1 MATPRRQIQTLAI
14 SEKWLATVLVSVG
27 DAVLATDG
35 EGRVT
40 FMNPVAEALTGWTLE
55 EAWGEPLHLVFHIVN
70 ERTRR
75 PVASPVERALREGAV
90 VGLANHTLLL
100 RRDGSEIA
108 IDDSAAPIRDEQ
120 GAVTGAVLIFRDV
133 TAQRRAEL
141 EIEERTRQ
149 AELGVAVCKA
159 LISKEPIRRQ
169 LQRCVEAI
177 VPGLDVAFARIWTL
191 NAEEEVLELQA
202 SAGLYTHTD
211 GPHGRVPV
219 GAFKIGLIA
228 QERAPHLTNEV
239 LNDPRV
245 SDKEWARREGMI
257 AFAGY
262 PLMIEDRLVGV
273 LALFARH
280 ALTVSALQALAS
292 VADQIALA
300 IDRAWGE
307 EALRQS
313 ELRYRQ
319 ASEFEQQ
326 ILGIVS
332 HDLRNPLSIISLS
345 STLLL
350 ERDGLDER
358 GTQVVRRIQSSAD
371 RAARMIRDLLD
382 FTQARLGGGIPV
394 HPRPVDLHSVVRQV
408 VEETRTAFPE
418 REIELEQRGPGAGT
432 WDADRLAQVLSNL
445 VANALNYSPRDTG
458 VSIRTNGDT
467 DTFELEVRNG
477 GEPIPA
483 EVLPTLFRPMQRGA
497 NHSDRSAR
505 SVGLGLYIVR
515 EIVTAHGGEVSLS
528 STPADGTA
536 VRVRLP
542 RS

>member
-1 MATPRRQIQTLAI
+1 MATPGRPIQTLAI

-55 EAWGEPLHLVFHIVN
+55 EAWGEPLDRVFHIVN
-70 ERTRR
+70 ERTGR
-75 PVASPVERALREGAV
+75 PVASPVEKALREGTV
-90 VGLANHTLLL
+90 VGLVNHTLLL
-100 RRDGSEIA
+100 RRDGTEIA

-149 AELGVAVCKA
+149 AELGVTVCKA
-159 LISKEPIRRQ
+159 LISKEPIRGQ

-191 NAEEEVLELQA
+191 NSEDDVLELQA

-280 ALTVSALQALAS
+280 PLTASALQALAS

-307 EALRQS
+307 EALRES
-313 ELRYRQ
+313 EARYRQ
-319 ASEFEQQ
+319 ASDFEQQ

-418 REIELEQRGPGAGT
+418 REIGFSSAAPGPARGTPTGWRRSFPT
-432 WDADRLAQVLSNL
+432 W
-445 VANALNYSPRDTG
+445 SP
-458 VSIRTNGDT
+458 
-467 DTFELEVRNG
+467 
-477 GEPIPA
+477 
-483 EVLPTLFRPMQRGA
+483 
-497 NHSDRSAR
+497 
-505 SVGLGLYIVR
+505 
-515 EIVTAHGGEVSLS
+515 
-528 STPADGTA
+528 TP
-536 VRVRLP
+536 
-542 RS
+542 